1 MLNNVFENLTIL
13 DISEDVSGSFCARL
27 FADYGAHVLKIEP
40 IHGAKLRT
48 QGPFFENAPHS
59 EKSFSFFTHNFN
71 KKGITLDIESAIG
84 KDIFKDLASRADLII
99 ESFQPGRMKEL
110 GLDLATLQTI
120 NPKLSMTSITPF
132 GQTGPYK
139 NFKSSELIN
148 YAMSLIMSISG
159 VQGQQPLKHAG
170 MQAE

>member
-48 QGPFFENAPHS
+48 QGPFFENDPHS

-84 KDIFKDLASRADLII
+84 KDIFKDLVSSGLSMYAI
-99 ESFQPGRMKEL
+99 GL
-110 GLDLATLQTI
+110 GLSIFLQ
-120 NPKLSMTSITPF
+120 NHP
-132 GQTGPYK
+132 GCVCY
-139 NFKSSELIN
+139 E
-148 YAMSLIMSISG
+148 
-159 VQGQQPLKHAG
+159 AG
-170 MQAE
+170 RRGT